1 MGLQPCLSVNTKN
14 DGSLVINM
22 EILCSLP
29 PHLKD
34 KQLPQSSHGCRKRS
48 GKDSR
53 LRRKVQRSD
62 TFSKMS
68 EETDSSQ
75 SVNKPHA
82 DDEVSSNGA
91 SKWNDFSCQTQE
103 AENELQLLELEI
115 QRLNTEIHVKDSLI
129 KEQEM
134 KVSRMED
141 ARIIK
146 PHKQLSAVCVENTN
160 VPPVAHVNS
169 CECGRV
175 QPVVQADV
183 VARMKERE
191 RDLESLKM
199 MMMSTKDNF

>member
-1 MGLQPCLSVNTKN
+1 M
-14 DGSLVINM
+14 
-22 EILCSLP
+22 
-29 PHLKD
+29 
-34 KQLPQSSHGCRKRS
+34 
-48 GKDSR
+48 
-53 LRRKVQRSD
+53 RRKVQRSD

-91 SKWNDFSCQTQE
+91 SKWNDFSCQTQQ
-103 AENELQLLELEI
+103 AENEFQLLESEI

-141 ARIIK
+141 ALIIK
-146 PHKQLSAVCVENTN
+146 PNKQLSAVCVENTN
-160 VPPVAHVNS
+160 VPPVAPYNN
-169 CECGRV
+169 CECRRV

-199 MMMSTKDNF
+199 MMMSTNDGF